1 MADGPILRSMSP
13 AASAAMGGHPMGKVI
28 TAFLVIAGIWV
39 GVELFTYGPSRA
51 FGGML
56 SPLFGEGSAS
66 SVEREPTTA
75 QRAGQSVARARDEAS
90 ERRERMLAE

>member
-1 MADGPILRSMSP
+1 
-13 AASAAMGGHPMGKVI
+13 MGKVI

-39 GVELFTYGPSRA
+39 GVELFTNGPSRA
-51 FGGML
+51 FGGVL
-56 SPLFGEGSAS
+56 SPLFDAGGGS

-75 QRAGQSVARARDEAS
+75 QRAGRAVARARDDAS